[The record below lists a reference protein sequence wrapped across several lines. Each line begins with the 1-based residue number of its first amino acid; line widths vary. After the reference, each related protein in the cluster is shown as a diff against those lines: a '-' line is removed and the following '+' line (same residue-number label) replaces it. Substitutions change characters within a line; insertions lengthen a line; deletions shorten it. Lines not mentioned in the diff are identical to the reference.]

1 MKNPQEFFGFK
12 KLPFSLT
19 PDPSF
24 FFLSKKHSEVA
35 RSIYS
40 GLIQNRGVFVL
51 SGEVGTGKTLTSR
64 VLIDKLSKNFHIAYI
79 LNPFLDPHGIVKN
92 IADEFGIKAHVQ
104 KLDALMTQI
113 HFFLI
118 ESMKKE
124 GRGAI
129 IFVDEAQHLKD
140 ESLEMIRI
148 LSNLETSNKK
158 LLQFVL
164 VGQQELLKKLSKK
177 NLRQLAQR
185 VAIKA
190 LLSPLDLSET
200 YDYIFYRIR
209 QAGGV
214 GKIEFNKIS
223 IFSIYKLTRGY
234 PRSINILMD
243 NILSLATAENK
254 KVIDSR
260 LVKRAFKNTLPFPLK
275 YLPIHIFR
283 FIKGE
288 I

>member
-1 MKNPQEFFGFK
+1 MKNPQDFFGFK

-19 PDPSF
+19 PDPSL
-24 FFLSKKHSEVA
+24 FFLSKKHLEVA
-35 RSIYS
+35 KGVYS
-40 GLIQNRGVFVL
+40 GLIQNRGVFVI
-51 SGEVGTGKTLTSR
+51 SGEVGTGKTITSK

-79 LNPFLDPHGIVKN
+79 LNPFLDPNGMVKS
-92 IADEFGIKAHVQ
+92 IADEFGIPAADK
-104 KLDALMTQI
+104 KIDGLITQI

-129 IFVDEAQHLKD
+129 VFIDEAQHLQDK
-140 ESLEMIRI
+140 SLEMIRV
-148 LSNLETSNKK
+148 LSNLETSSKK

-164 VGQQELLKKLSKK
+164 VGQQELLKKLSKN

-185 VAIKA
+185 VAFKA
-190 LLSPLDLSET
+190 MLSPLDLSET

-209 QAGGV
+209 QSGGT

-243 NILSLATAENK
+243 NILSLAAEENK
-254 KVIDSR
+254 KIIDSM
-260 LVKRAFKNTLPFPLK
+260 LVKKAYKKTLPFPLR
-275 YLPIHIFR
+275 YFPFFQL
-283 FIKGE
+283 IKGDL
-288 I
+288 